1 MGLDEALLESV
12 SRGASLPV
20 LRFYHWKPPA
30 VSVGYFQGIKDEV
43 DLDACKRFGVDL
55 VRRISG
61 GGAVFHHAELT
72 YSVIMPLSHPLAGK
86 TIFESYRLLC
96 PGIVEGLSL
105 FGIPSQFVPVNDIH
119 TGDRKISGN
128 AQTRRMGCV
137 LQHGTVLLD
146 LDLDL
151 MFELLKVPPEK
162 MKGKVI
168 REVKERVTSLRA
180 VLGREVPFEEAV
192 PVFAEGF
199 RRALSLEF
207 VPSSQSEKVRP
218 PEPEGPVA
226 AEEDRARS
234 LALEKFSSPQWL
246 YKR

>member
-1 MGLDEALLESV
+1 
-12 SRGASLPV
+12 
-20 LRFYHWKPPA
+20 
-30 VSVGYFQGIKDEV
+30 
-43 DLDACKRFGVDL
+43 
-55 VRRISG
+55 
-61 GGAVFHHAELT
+61 
-72 YSVIMPLSHPLAGK
+72 
-86 TIFESYRLLC
+86 
-96 PGIVEGLSL
+96 
-105 FGIPSQFVPVNDIH
+105 
-119 TGDRKISGN
+119 
-128 AQTRRMGCV
+128 MGCV

-180 VLGREVPFEEAV
+180 VLGREVSFEEAV

-207 VPSSQSEKVRP
+207 VRP
-218 PEPEGPVA
+218 PEPEGPA
-226 AEEDRARS
+226 TAEEDRARS

>member
-12 SRGASLPV
+12 SRGSSPPV
-20 LRFYHWKPPA
+20 LRFYQWKPPA
-30 VSVGYFQGIKDEV
+30 VSVGYFQGVKDEV

-72 YSVIMPLSHPLAGK
+72 YSIIMPLKHPLAGE
-86 TIFESYRLLC
+86 TIFESYQILC
-96 PGIVEGLSL
+96 PGITEGLSL
-105 FGIPSQFVPVNDIH
+105 FGIPSRFVPVNDIH
-119 TGDRKISGN
+119 TGDRKVSGN

-146 LDLDL
+146 LDVDL

-162 MKGKVI
+162 TRGKVI
-168 REVKERVTSLRA
+168 REVKEGVTSLRA
-180 VLGREVPFEEAV
+180 VLGREVSFEEAV

-199 RRALSLEF
+199 RRALSLDF
-207 VPSSQSEKVRP
+207 VSPCRQEKPRP
-218 PEPEGPVA
+218 PEPEGPSGE
-226 AEEDRARS
+226 EEDRARS
-234 LALEKFSSPQWL
+234 LASEKFSSPAWL